1 MALTSKQEAFCQ
13 CVANGMTQSDAYR
26 SAYDVSP
33 DTKPESVHEQ
43 ASALLADLKV
53 ASRVKE
59 LRDLLVMADLWSREQ
74 SVKALKGIAE
84 GNESKAGEVTAA
96 VKELNSMYGFNAAQ
110 KHQHSGEDGGPIHH
124 TVEVVFGRIKD
135 EG

>member
-1 MALTSKQEAFCQ
+1 MALTAKQEAFAQ

-33 DTKPESVHEQ
+33 ETKPEGIHVD
-43 ASALLADLKV
+43 ASQLAAEPKV
-53 ASRVKE
+53 ALRIKE

-84 GNESKAGEVTAA
+84 GNESKAGEITAA
-96 VKELNSMYGFNAAQ
+96 IKELNSMYGFNAAQ
-110 KHQHSGEDGGPIHH
+110 KHQHSGEDGGPIQH
-124 TVEVVFGRIKD
+124 TVEVVFGRTKD
-135 EG
+135 